1 MTSTVPPGSMRLR
14 NDSPWWRGT
23 TPTCRGIGPPSSS
36 CRWRSPPRRR
46 GVARLVAAGEP
57 WTVEASADVSVGQP
71 QWQRDGSLRF
81 VSDRHGWWQ
90 PHTHSGRPDGRPA
103 IASTTTAA
111 EFHGPDWAL
120 GQCTMAEL
128 ADGSLVARRTS
139 EGRDSIVRIVAAGQP
154 PPLVSQPCV
163 TIAGL
168 CVHKDGIAFIG
179 APPDGPATVW
189 TLGSLAG
196 AGGGGAAGADGGAG
210 GGAAG
215 DSTARPPHAA
225 TAVRPSPPTPLSRGD
240 ISVGEAFSLVG
251 RSGRPVHGLFYE
263 PVLEGTTGPPAALP
277 PLLVQCHG
285 GPTGSVQAGYDVVV
299 QYFTSRGFAVA
310 AVDYAGSAGY
320 GRAYRLSLW
329 GQWGVADNEDC
340 ADAARHL
347 GAIGRVDGSAM
358 AIRGSSAAGL
368 TALNALASGSF
379 AAAASW
385 YGVTDLLALPRPRT
399 ISRRTTRIGW
409 WGLCPSAGTAMRSGL
424 RPSGWGSSRVRS
436 FCSRVWTTSS
446 SRRARPRDCET
457 RWWRTDVTAR
467 SGFSK
472 GRATGFAEPRP
483 SGRPWRRSWA
493 FTGGYS
499 SARAG
504 LHRTSEREGQDS
516 IELRSICGPAGSAM

>member
-1 MTSTVPPGSMRLR
+1 
-14 NDSPWWRGT
+14 
-23 TPTCRGIGPPSSS
+23 
-36 CRWRSPPRRR
+36 
-46 GVARLVAAGEP
+46 
-57 WTVEASADVSVGQP
+57 
-71 QWQRDGSLRF
+71 
-81 VSDRHGWWQ
+81 
-90 PHTHSGRPDGRPA
+90 
-103 IASTTTAA
+103 
-111 EFHGPDWAL
+111 
-120 GQCTMAEL
+120 MAEL

-154 PPLVSQPCV
+154 PLLVSQPCV

-329 GQWGVADNEDC
+329 GQWGVADSEDC

-347 GAIGRVDGSAM
+347 GATGRVDGSAM
-358 AIRGSSAAGL
+358 AIRGSSAGGL

-385 YGVTDLLALPRPRT
+385 YGVTDLLALAE
-399 ISRRTTRIGW
+399 TTHDFEAHYTDRLVGPLPECRDRYEERSPTKRVGELKGSVLLLQ
-409 WGLCPSAGTAMRSGL
+409 GLDDLVVPPGQTEGL
-424 RPSGWGSSRVRS
+424 RDALVAHGRHCEVRL
-436 FCSRVWTTSS
+436 FEGEGHGF
-446 SRRARPRDCET
+446 RRAET
-457 RWWRTDVTAR
+457 IRAALEEEL
-467 SGFSK
+467 GFY
-472 GRATGFAEPRP
+472 
-483 SGRPWRRSWA
+483 RRV
-493 FTGGYS
+493 F
-499 SARAG
+499 
-504 LHRTSEREGQDS
+504 EREG
-516 IELRSICGPAGSAM
+516 RTP